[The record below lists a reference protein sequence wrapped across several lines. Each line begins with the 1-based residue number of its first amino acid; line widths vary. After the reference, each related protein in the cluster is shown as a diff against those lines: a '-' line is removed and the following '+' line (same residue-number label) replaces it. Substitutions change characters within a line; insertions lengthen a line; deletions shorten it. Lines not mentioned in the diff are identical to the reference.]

1 MAKFKQLDVLKLEDE
16 ESENDGVETSTGSNS
31 GGCFDEGG
39 EEINIGSNTAVGPNG
54 GAASRMGYCLN
65 QGYQWVGLQSTNFS
79 DTTAVTVDLEKIVSY
94 QAFLS
99 PDDGTE
105 DTTKTELTMESQ
117 KSYVVNESLANF
129 MKLMATS
136 V

>member
-1 MAKFKQLDVLKLEDE
+1 MAKFKQLDVLKLEDM
-16 ESENDGVETSTGSNS
+16 ESENDGVDQAAGSGL
-31 GGCFDEGG
+31 GGCYDEGG
-39 EEINIGSNTAVGPNG
+39 EEVNIGSNTAVGPNG
-54 GAASRMGYCLN
+54 GTASRMGHCLN
-65 QGYQWVGLQSTNFS
+65 AGYQWVGLQSTDFD

-94 QAFLS
+94 QSFLS

-105 DTTKTELTMESQ
+105 DPSKTELTMESQ

-129 MKLMATS
+129 MKLMTA